1 MSEKKD
7 TRVITIN
14 TKILSSAFTAEEMQF
29 IDEYLNHYNHIKF
42 ITTSKLKKGHLSGL
56 KIGEIKALCDQNNIL
71 PYRVFNSG
79 LYQQVQAQIK
89 SQLSN
94 KKNYLDNVLDKLK
107 SAETKLKKNINTI
120 LLVKSMSS
128 VDRNRPENRQDLSK
142 AIRLKSVYSSKVK
155 RLTARAEQLEKE
167 IKNGDFK
174 ICYGSASLLKKRNR
188 IHKNDIQKLTAWK
201 KEWNSQRYGQMLF
214 SGSTDETLGNSNA
227 NITMSENNEFTLN
240 ITVPVSLK
248 SKYSFSKVS
257 VPIKISY
264 YLK

>member
-42 ITTSKLKKGHLSGL
+42 ITTSKLKKGYLSGL

-142 AIRLKSVYSSKVK
+142 AMRLKSVY
-155 RLTARAEQLEKE
+155 
-167 IKNGDFK
+167 
-174 ICYGSASLLKKRNR
+174 
-188 IHKNDIQKLTAWK
+188 
-201 KEWNSQRYGQMLF
+201 
-214 SGSTDETLGNSNA
+214 
-227 NITMSENNEFTLN
+227 
-240 ITVPVSLK
+240 
-248 SKYSFSKVS
+248 
-257 VPIKISY
+257 
-264 YLK
+264 